1 MKTMAYT
8 QDQIK
13 QMIVDAA
20 VRNGIDPN
28 IALAQARQE
37 SGYNP
42 SARSGAGA
50 LGVMQLMPSTAADLG
65 VRDPLDPAQN
75 IDGGMRYLK
84 QNLDR
89 YGGDYK
95 LALAAY
101 NAGPGNVDKHG
112 GVPPFRET
120 QGYVRNILGSSPG
133 EQVAADAMK
142 ALGISTP
149 TSSAGASAGSGA
161 GGSGAGGGDM
171 AGLMSFLATGLGG
184 TDEGKEKPSWLERA
198 TNGVLN
204 RDRVDRL
211 QMAIEGLRMNP
222 NEGLIQTL
230 RDNIAGRKQEKRDAA
245 ARNRTAAWL
254 EAQGR
259 PDLAAI
265 VASGGMDAGSAVST
279 ALSAST
285 QNISESE
292 KVRTI
297 KQLADLKGLTPGTP
311 EYQKFVDEY
320 LSGANAVPSDFL
332 ALDRQ
337 ARAAGFKP
345 ASEGGDG
352 QYEEFMKTRGQGYS
366 AGAREEAKSQ
376 VQSTNNMQTLIDGAQ
391 AKLDLINR
399 IRTSPALDS
408 VTGLIQGSVDPRAL
422 GQDGADLAAL
432 IDQLR
437 SQAFLQAFESL
448 RGGGAI
454 TEIEGQKAT
463 DAIANLSRIQSKE
476 AFLAQLATLENTL
489 LRGINNA
496 YSKSSGYYGGI
507 GGGSQPPAFTPGQ
520 PSPPPAS
527 APAQAPA
534 PAGGQ
539 PGPSGNVGGI
549 TWRVLP

>member
-1 MKTMAYT
+1 MAYT
-8 QDQIK
+8 QEQIK
-13 QMIVDAA
+13 QMIIDAA

-50 LGVMQLMPSTAADLG
+50 LGVMQLMPGTAADLG

-89 YGGDYK
+89 YGGDYR

-101 NAGPGNVDKHG
+101 NAGPGNVDRHG

-120 QGYVRNILGSSPG
+120 QGYVQNILGASPG
-133 EQVAADAMK
+133 GQVAADAMK
-142 ALGISTP
+142 ALGISAP
-149 TSSAGASAGSGA
+149 TSSASAGSGA
-161 GGSGAGGGDM
+161 AGGDM

-184 TDEGKEKPSWLERA
+184 TDEGKEQPSWLEKA

-230 RDNIAGRKQEKRDAA
+230 RDSIAGRKQEKKDTA

-265 VASGGMDAGSAVST
+265 VSSGGMDAGSAVST

-285 QNISESE
+285 QNASESE

-297 KQLADLKGLTPGTP
+297 RQLADLKGLTPGTP

-320 LSGANAVPSDFL
+320 LSGANELPSDFL

-376 VQSTNNMQTLIDGAQ
+376 IQSTNGMQTLIDGAQ
-391 AKLDLINR
+391 TKLDLINR

-408 VTGLIQGSVDPRAL
+408 VTGLVQGSVDPRAL

-463 DAIANLSRIQSKE
+463 DAIANLSRVQSKE

-496 YSKSSGYYGGI
+496 YAKSSGYYGGI

-520 PSPPPAS
+520 PSAVP
-527 APAQAPA
+527 APA
-534 PAGGQ
+534 PAAAPAPAQTGTP

>member
-1 MKTMAYT
+1 MAFLGDKTMAYT
-8 QDQIK
+8 QEQIK
-13 QMIVDAA
+13 QMIIDAA

-42 SARSGAGA
+42 SARSSAGA
-50 LGVMQLMPSTAADLG
+50 LGVMQLMPGTAADLG

-84 QNLDR
+84 SNLDR
-89 YGGDYK
+89 YGGDYR

-120 QGYVRNILGSSPG
+120 QGYVQNILGSSPG
-133 EQVAADAMK
+133 QQVAADAMK
-142 ALGISTP
+142 ALGISAP
-149 TSSAGASAGSGA
+149 TSSTSAGSGA
-161 GGSGAGGGDM
+161 AGGDM

-184 TDEGKEKPSWLERA
+184 TDEEKEQPSWLEKA

-230 RDNIAGRKQEKRDAA
+230 RDSIAGRKQEKRDAA

-297 KQLADLKGLTPGTP
+297 RQLADLKGLTPGTP

-320 LSGANAVPSDFL
+320 LSGANEVPSDFL

-376 VQSTNNMQTLIDGAQ
+376 VQSTNGMQTLIDGAQ
-391 AKLDLINR
+391 TKLELINR
-399 IRTSPALDS
+399 IRSSSALDS

-463 DAIANLSRIQSKE
+463 DAIANLSRVQSKE

-489 LRGINNA
+489 LRGIASA
-496 YSKSSGYYGGI
+496 YAKSSGYYGGI

-520 PSPPPAS
+520 PSAPPAT
-527 APAQAPA
+527 AAAPA
-534 PAGGQ
+534 PAQTGTP
-539 PGPSGNVGGI
+539 PGPSGNIGGV